1 MVKRETSPQLKLTLP
16 VRKNMVSTFVKRSII
31 IGLVGIVAIVILFV
45 LDASSTCPIK
55 QVSVLSD
62 IQKYDTTK
70 NPELCDDI
78 NNRIIQLNNQCG
90 IEMEI
95 LDCG

>member
-1 MVKRETSPQLKLTLP
+1 
-16 VRKNMVSTFVKRSII
+16 MVSIFVKRSVI
-31 IGLVGIVAIVILFV
+31 IGLVGVAIIVILFV
-45 LDASSTCPIK
+45 FDVSSTCPIK

-62 IQKYDTTK
+62 IQKYDATK

-78 NNRIIQLNNQCG
+78 NNRIIHLNNQCG
-90 IEMEI
+90 IEMEV